1 MQISML
7 NREALLDWLAGS
19 YSPKASPITLR
30 QLAKP
35 LEADVAL
42 LWKTDQSASLTPVV
56 LVKQRDL
63 KEFYAFVSTYVST
76 YRPFSAFFHVLPY
89 EEATSVAGL
98 RDRRRPATI
107 DVPDELIG
115 VAIAEAYAQSR
126 GKVRTVNELTVQGL
140 QATLSATLFEFLIRG
155 GELKEMHNIAE
166 KWAAIRGNSSDPS
179 LALGAEMILDVWM
192 TIGAALNSPKTKKK
206 SDVRSKISS
215 SLKAALIEKS
225 SLEDWFFP
233 LTAGIPE
240 LGNAVSNMRLA
251 REERVRTLP
260 KAFSSLRQS
269 NSDST
274 LKEFVV
280 GGLLSMVSNGSFDQ
294 LKLLDETL
302 QDFPKAALWFGVI
315 SSLQQRTDALTSG
328 NCLGRRAVRDLKR
341 PADLFTPPESDI
353 SFDELMI
360 LSEEAL
366 TADSFRTAH
375 SSTISVA
382 LHGTVSASFRN
393 PKTKRQDSDVQK
405 SVDRANFDAEKFEE
419 LRFLLDRANRVVRNL
434 QPSAQRDLFENHS
447 KNNKRR

>member
-1 MQISML
+1 
-7 NREALLDWLAGS
+7 
-19 YSPKASPITLR
+19 
-30 QLAKP
+30 
-35 LEADVAL
+35 
-42 LWKTDQSASLTPVV
+42 VV

-63 KEFYAFVSTYVST
+63 REFYAFVSTYVST
-76 YRPFSAFFHVLPY
+76 YRPFSAFFHVVPY
-89 EEATSVAGL
+89 EEAATVAGL
-98 RDRRRPATI
+98 SERRRPATI

-126 GKVRTVNELTVQGL
+126 GKVRSVNELTVQGL
-140 QATLSATLFEFLIRG
+140 QATLSATLLEFLIRG
-155 GELKEMHNIAE
+155 GELKEMHSIAD
-166 KWAAIRGNSSDPS
+166 KWVAIRGDSSGSS
-179 LALGAEMILDVWM
+179 LAISAEMILDVWL
-192 TIGAALNSPKTKKK
+192 TIGAALNSLKTNKKR
-206 SDVRSKISS
+206 DVRSKISS

-233 LTAGIPE
+233 LTTGIPE
-240 LGNAVSNMRLA
+240 LGDTVRSMTLA

-269 NSDST
+269 SSDPT

-280 GGLLSMVSNGSFDQ
+280 GGLLSMVGNGSFDQ

-315 SSLQQRTDALTSG
+315 SSLQKRTDALTSG

-341 PADLFTPPESDI
+341 SADLFTPPESDI

-375 SSTISVA
+375 SSIISVA

-393 PKTKRQDSDVQK
+393 PKTKRQDGDVQNP
-405 SVDRANFDAEKFEE
+405 VDRATFDVEKFEE
-419 LRFLLDRANRVVRNL
+419 LGFLLDRANRVVRSL
-434 QPSAQRDLFENHS
+434 QPSAQRDLFDNHS